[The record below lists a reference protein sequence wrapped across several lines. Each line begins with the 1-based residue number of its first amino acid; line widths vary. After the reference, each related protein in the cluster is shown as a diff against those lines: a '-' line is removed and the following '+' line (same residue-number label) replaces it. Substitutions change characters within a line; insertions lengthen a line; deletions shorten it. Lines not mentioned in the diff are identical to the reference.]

1 MTQRT
6 AKGEL
11 LNSIIHET
19 FQLNGTLLARGNE
32 IAKPFGLTSARWQV
46 LSAIDLEGRPLTVS
60 QIARR
65 MGLTRQSVQRII
77 NDLTELGMVTSSL
90 NVDHKRSLLF
100 SLSELGAES
109 LQKTENVQ
117 MTVVNEIAEVCTV
130 DQLSEVLR
138 VMEIMKQR
146 VAEVAIDHELQ
157 K

>member
-1 MTQRT
+1 MVQRT

-19 FQLNGTLLARGNE
+19 FQFNGTLLERGNE

-65 MGLTRQSVQRII
+65 MGLTRQAVHRVI
-77 NDLTELGMVTSSL
+77 NDLTKLGMVTSSPNL
-90 NVDHKRSLLF
+90 DHKRSLLF

-109 LQKTENVQ
+109 LQNTENVQ
-117 MTVVNEIAEVCTV
+117 MTIVNQIAEVCSL
-130 DQLSEVLR
+130 DQLNDALR
-138 VMEIMKQR
+138 LMEIIKKR
-146 VAEVAIDHELQ
+146 VAEVTINHEP
-157 K
+157 

>member
-1 MTQRT
+1 MKQRT
-6 AKGEL
+6 VKGEL

-77 NDLTELGMVTSSL
+77 NDLTELSMVTSSL
-90 NVDHKRSLLF
+90 NMDHKRSLLF
-100 SLSELGAES
+100 SLSELGVES

-117 MTVVNEIAEVCTV
+117 MTVVNEIAEVCSA

-138 VMEIMKQR
+138 VMEIVKQR
-146 VAEVAIDHELQ
+146 AAEVAIDHEPQ